1 MALEPLVGTGCTRG
15 QAQPRP
21 VCSPKGRPQPLI
33 SPQGGHTWGP
43 TSSSV
48 EQAAVGVP
56 GALCQVGAW
65 RVHDVWGWGTQGP
78 PARPPLPSLLSW
90 LTYLG
95 RLQAVTWGTL
105 KNRLSVRT
113 LTSPSFLSPSFAP
126 CSSQRRRMD
135 RGAKEHIT

>member
-1 MALEPLVGTGCTRG
+1 M
-15 QAQPRP
+15 
-21 VCSPKGRPQPLI
+21 
-33 SPQGGHTWGP
+33 
-43 TSSSV
+43 
-48 EQAAVGVP
+48 GVP

-78 PARPPLPSLLSW
+78 PPRPPLPPLLSW